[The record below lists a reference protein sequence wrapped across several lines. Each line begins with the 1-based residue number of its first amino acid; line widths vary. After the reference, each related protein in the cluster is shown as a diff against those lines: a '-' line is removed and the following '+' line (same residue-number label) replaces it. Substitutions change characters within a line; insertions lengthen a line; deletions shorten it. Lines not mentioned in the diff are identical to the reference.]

1 MTAILLPLLI
11 AIVFIG
17 ISVVAAMGVNRKVN
31 KTGRF
36 SYSKRVYWIFSSYV
50 VILLAGMVFASV
62 HPSIII
68 DGWKKA
74 SGEDFDREG
83 LELYDA
89 AVEGKIDQVDS
100 KFLRKK
106 WDFNLQDKKL
116 NLVVQNDEYL
126 NTSIIVERKNT
137 NDGKLDA
144 VFYQT
149 GSSVNGMDISEL
161 ANPPGLKL
169 AGDQLI
175 IMKPKEGKFEYSE
188 FANVFSISQFTGEA
202 SLFEHHSDFTG
213 GQSILYLRI
222 PKDLELHDQSNQDI
236 QFVE

>member
-1 MTAILLPLLI
+1 MR
-11 AIVFIG
+11 
-17 ISVVAAMGVNRKVN
+17 VNRKVN
-31 KTGRF
+31 KTGKF

-50 VILLAGMVFASV
+50 VILLAGLVFASV
-62 HPSIII
+62 HPSIIM
-68 DGWKKA
+68 DSWKK
-74 SGEDFDREG
+74 SDSEDFEREG
-83 LELYDA
+83 LDLYDA
-89 AVEGKIDQVDS
+89 AVEGKIDLVDN

-116 NLVVQNDEYL
+116 NLAVENDEYL

-161 ANPPGLKL
+161 ANPPGLEL

-175 IMKPKEGKFEYSE
+175 IIKPEEGEFKYSE

-202 SLFEHHSDFTG
+202 SLLEHHSNFTG

-222 PKDLELHDQSNQDI
+222 PKDLKLIDNSNLNLE
-236 QFVE
+236 FVE